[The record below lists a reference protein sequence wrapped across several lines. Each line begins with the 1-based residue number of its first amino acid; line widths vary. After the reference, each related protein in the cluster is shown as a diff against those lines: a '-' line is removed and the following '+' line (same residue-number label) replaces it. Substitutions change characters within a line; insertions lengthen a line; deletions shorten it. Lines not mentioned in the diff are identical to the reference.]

1 MTSEQTMTIA
11 SPSPAAAP
19 ATPASVRDIIVDAA
33 DRLYYAKG
41 IQSVG
46 MDELRSAAGVSLKR
60 LYSAFPSKEDIVLA
74 VMERRHELWT
84 TGVSAL
90 VDDAETPR
98 DRLLAIYDYLAGWFS
113 DDSFRGCGFIN
124 AFGELGGVSP
134 AVATITREHKASFQ
148 DYVADLVADAGAPA
162 SLAPQLAILAEGAQT
177 TAAITGSPEAALHA
191 RRAAETL
198 IDAAS

>member
-1 MTSEQTMTIA
+1 MTSEQTMTTA
-11 SPSPAAAP
+11 SSGPAAAP

-84 TGVSAL
+84 SGVSAL

>member
-19 ATPASVRDIIVDAA
+19 ATPAAVRDIIVDAA

-84 TGVSAL
+84 SGVSAL

-148 DYVADLVADAGAPA
+148 DYVAGLVADAGAPA

-198 IDAAS
+198 IDASS

>member
-1 MTSEQTMTIA
+1 MDSEHTVTIDPPA
-11 SPSPAAAP
+11 PAAA
-19 ATPASVRDIIVDAA
+19 SSIRDTIVDAA

-46 MDELRSAAGVSLKR
+46 MDELRGAAGVSLKR
-60 LYSAFPSKEDIVLA
+60 LYAEFPSKEDIVLA
-74 VMERRHELWT
+74 VMQHRHELWT
-84 TGVSAL
+84 AGVSAL
-90 VDDAETPR
+90 VEDADTPR

-113 DDSFRGCGFIN
+113 EDSFRGCGFIN

-134 AVATITREHKASFQ
+134 AVAAITREHKASFQ

-177 TAAITGSPEAALHA
+177 TAAITGSSAAAHDA
-191 RRAAETL
+191 RAAAEIL
-198 IDAAS
+198 IDAVR

>member
-84 TGVSAL
+84 SGVSAL

>member
-11 SPSPAAAP
+11 SPSPASTP

-84 TGVSAL
+84 SGVSAL

>member
-1 MTSEQTMTIA
+1 MDT
-11 SPSPAAAP
+11 PAAS
-19 ATPASVRDIIVDAA
+19 ASVRDIIVEAA

-46 MDELRSAAGVSLKR
+46 MDELRSAAGVPLKR
-60 LYSAFPSKEDIVLA
+60 LYAEFPSKEAIVLA

-84 TGVSAL
+84 TGVSTL

-98 DRLLAIYDYLAGWFS
+98 DRLLAVYDYLAGWFS

-124 AFGELGGVSP
+124 TFGELGGVSP

-148 DYVADLVADAGAPA
+148 DYVAGLVADAGAPA